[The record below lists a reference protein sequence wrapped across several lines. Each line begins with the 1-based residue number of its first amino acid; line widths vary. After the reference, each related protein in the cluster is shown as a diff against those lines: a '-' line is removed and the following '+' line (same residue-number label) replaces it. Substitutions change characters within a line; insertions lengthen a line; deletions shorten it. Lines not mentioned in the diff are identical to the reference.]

1 MGGSRLGFLDCHPG
15 GNERR
20 PGSLPRAG
28 RQGQVN
34 GTHADS
40 HVPLAAAQG
49 MERDLNYFRRLLH
62 HTLDFVTDGAFEA
75 AAG

>member
-1 MGGSRLGFLDCHPG
+1 
-15 GNERR
+15 
-20 PGSLPRAG
+20 
-28 RQGQVN
+28 
-34 GTHADS
+34 
-40 HVPLAAAQG
+40 